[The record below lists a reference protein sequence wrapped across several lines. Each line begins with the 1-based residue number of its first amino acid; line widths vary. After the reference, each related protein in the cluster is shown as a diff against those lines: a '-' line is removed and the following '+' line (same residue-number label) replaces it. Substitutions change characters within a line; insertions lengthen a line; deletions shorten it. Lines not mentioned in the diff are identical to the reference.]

1 MCIRDRQSTTQEL
14 QISNEELMHQGDRL
28 LQINK
33 VLEESEERFHDLA
46 DNIPNLA
53 WMADATG
60 WIFWYNTQWFDYT
73 GTTLEEMQGWGWQK
87 VHHPD
92 YVESITEEWESNI
105 KAGKPYDNIFPL
117 KGKDGN
123 YRLFLTRVTPVSYTH
138 LRFFTMF

>member
-1 MCIRDRQSTTQEL
+1 
-14 QISNEELMHQGDRL
+14 MHQGDRL